1 MVGAVELA
9 LMLYIMFMKLY
20 IIMIT

>member
-1 MVGAVELA
+1 MVGAVELVI
-9 LMLYIMFMKLY
+9 MLYIMFMKLY

>member
-9 LMLYIMFMKLY
+9 NMLYIMFMKLY